1 LETQKRA
8 EEKISGYISIGYLG
22 FRGLLEIPSYR

>member
-22 FRGLLEIPSYR
+22 ISGIIGNT